1 MSQPSYQYPHV
12 EIDLGKLKENL
23 AALQERC
30 QASSIEI
37 SGVVAAVD
45 ALDIMCKTADV
56 ELVTWERKL
65 GGRLVTLIVRG
76 NVSAVTQA
84 VETASAQAIKKPVCK
99 AVIANPHPEVEK
111 IIAKSAARLEKK
123 QAAQQGGKEEKPSRK
138 K

>member
-1 MSQPSYQYPHV
+1 MGNA
-12 EIDLGKLKENL
+12 LGF
-23 AALQERC
+23 
-30 QASSIEI
+30 IEI

-99 AVIANPHPEVEK
+99 AVIANPDPDVEEV
-111 IIAKSAARLEKK
+111 IAKSAARLGKS
-123 QAAQQGGKEEKPSRK
+123 QAAQQGGKKEKPTRK
-138 K
+138 E